1 MPCHTDRPGCHT
13 ERPGCHTERPGCHT
27 EPACGLRTYEQP
39 ARESI
44 ERFHATW
51 GALMRQLDRI
61 NSLAHLRHTQRTEGQ
76 EAVSIA
82 KHLLDKLGSYPELG
96 GDAT

>member
-13 ERPGCHTERPGCHT
+13 ERPGCHTQAHND
-27 EPACGLRTYEQP
+27 
-39 ARESI
+39 RESI

-51 GALMRQLDRI
+51 EALMRQLDRI
-61 NSLAHLRHTQRTEGQ
+61 NSLAHYRHAQKTEGQ

>member
-1 MPCHTDRPGCHT
+1 MPIQPDTNRTSPGRGTDP
-13 ERPGCHTERPGCHT
+13 ED
-27 EPACGLRTYEQP
+27 
-39 ARESI
+39 RESHA
-44 ERFHATW
+44 RFHATW
-51 GALMRQLDRI
+51 EALMRQLDRV
-61 NSLAHLRHTQRTEGQ
+61 NSLAHLRHPRKTEGQ

>member
-1 MPCHTDRPGCHT
+1 MT
-13 ERPGCHTERPGCHT
+13 EKGRRKKGKGRTLNTETR
-27 EPACGLRTYEQP
+27 
-39 ARESI
+39 
-44 ERFHATW
+44 
-51 GALMRQLDRI
+51 
-61 NSLAHLRHTQRTEGQ
+61 

>member
-1 MPCHTDRPGCHT
+1 MPI
-13 ERPGCHTERPGCHT
+13 
-27 EPACGLRTYEQP
+27 QP
-39 ARESI
+39 DTNRSNPNHHADLEIRESI
-44 ERFHATW
+44 ERFHQTW
-51 GALMRQLDRI
+51 EALMRQLDRI
-61 NSLAHLRHTQRTEGQ
+61 NSLAHLHHPRKTEGQ

>member
-1 MPCHTDRPGCHT
+1 MPCHTEHPCG
-13 ERPGCHTERPGCHT
+13 HT

-51 GALMRQLDRI
+51 EALMRQLDRI
-61 NSLAHLRHTQRTEGQ
+61 NSLAHLRHVQRTEGQ

-96 GDAT
+96 GDAE

>member
-1 MPCHTDRPGCHT
+1 MPCYTEHPGCHT
-13 ERPGCHTERPGCHT
+13 ERPGCYTD
-27 EPACGLRTYEQP
+27 EQQH
-39 ARESI
+39 RESI
-44 ERFHATW
+44 ERFHTTW
-51 GALMRQLDRI
+51 EALMRQLDRI
-61 NSLAHLRHTQRTEGQ
+61 NSLAHYRHTQKTEGQ

>member
-1 MPCHTDRPGCHT
+1 MPCYTDRPGCHT
-13 ERPGCHTERPGCHT
+13 QNPGCHTDHPRS
-27 EPACGLRTYEQP
+27 LRTDQHTQQ
-39 ARESI
+39 RESI
-44 ERFHATW
+44 ERFHKTW
-51 GALMRQLDRI
+51 EALMRQLDRI
-61 NSLAHLRHTQRTEGQ
+61 NSLAHLRHTQSTEGR

>member
-1 MPCHTDRPGCHT
+1 MQNSTHLED
-13 ERPGCHTERPGCHT
+13 
-27 EPACGLRTYEQP
+27 
-39 ARESI
+39 RESHA
-44 ERFHATW
+44 RFHTTW
-51 GALMRQLDRI
+51 EALMRQLDRI
-61 NSLAHLRHTQRTEGQ
+61 NSLAHYRYAQKTEGQ

>member
-1 MPCHTDRPGCHT
+1 MPCYTEHPGCHT
-13 ERPGCHTERPGCHT
+13 ERPGCYTERPGCYT
-27 EPACGLRTYEQP
+27 DEQQH
-39 ARESI
+39 RESI

-51 GALMRQLDRI
+51 EALMRQLDRI
-61 NSLAHLRHTQRTEGQ
+61 NSLAHYRYAQKTEGQ

>member
-1 MPCHTDRPGCHT
+1 MPCY
-13 ERPGCHTERPGCHT
+13 TERPGCHT
-27 EPACGLRTYEQP
+27 EPPCGLRNSQHSP
-39 ARESI
+39 QRESI
-44 ERFHATW
+44 ERFHTTW
-51 GALMRQLDRI
+51 EALMRQLDRI
-61 NSLAHLRHTQRTEGQ
+61 NSLAHYRHTQKTEGQ

>member
-1 MPCHTDRPGCHT
+1 MPCHT

-27 EPACGLRTYEQP
+27 EPPCGLRNCQHAQQRGED
-39 ARESI
+39 I
-44 ERFHATW
+44 ERFHQTW
-51 GALMRQLDRI
+51 NALMRQLDRI

>member
-13 ERPGCHTERPGCHT
+13 ERPGCHTR
-27 EPACGLRTYEQP
+27 ACTYNPQNDKHLED
-39 ARESI
+39 RDSHK
-44 ERFHATW
+44 RFHATW
-51 GALMRQLDRI
+51 EALMRQLDRI
-61 NSLAHLRHTQRTEGQ
+61 NTLAHNRYTQTTEGQ

-96 GDAT
+96 GDAE

>member
-1 MPCHTDRPGCHT
+1 MPCHT
-13 ERPGCHTERPGCHT
+13 ERPGCHTERPGCYT
-27 EPACGLRTYEQP
+27 NRPNS
-39 ARESI
+39 RESI
-44 ERFHATW
+44 ERFHTTW
-51 GALMRQLDRI
+51 EALMRQLDRI
-61 NSLAHLRHTQRTEGQ
+61 NSLAHNRYTKTTEGQ

>member
-1 MPCHTDRPGCHT
+1 MPYAQQPDTCRAD
-13 ERPGCHTERPGCHT
+13 
-27 EPACGLRTYEQP
+27 PAG
-39 ARESI
+39 RESI

-51 GALMRQLDRI
+51 EALMRQLDRI
-61 NSLAHLRHTQRTEGQ
+61 NSLAHCRHTQRTEAR

-96 GDAT
+96 GDAE

>member
-13 ERPGCHTERPGCHT
+13 NRPGCHTEHP
-27 EPACGLRTYEQP
+27 CGLRDTQQNQ
-39 ARESI
+39 RESI
-44 ERFHATW
+44 ERFHKTW
-51 GALMRQLDRI
+51 EALMRQLDRI

>member
-1 MPCHTDRPGCHT
+1 MQNSTHLEDRDSH
-13 ERPGCHTERPGCHT
+13 
-27 EPACGLRTYEQP
+27 A
-39 ARESI
+39 
-44 ERFHATW
+44 RFHATW
-51 GALMRQLDRI
+51 EALMRQLDRI
-61 NSLAHLRHTQRTEGQ
+61 NSLAHYRYAQKTEGQ

>member
-1 MPCHTDRPGCHT
+1 MPCHT
-13 ERPGCHTERPGCHT
+13 ERPGCHTERPGCYT
-27 EPACGLRTYEQP
+27 DRPNS
-39 ARESI
+39 RESI

-51 GALMRQLDRI
+51 EALMRQLDRI
-61 NSLAHLRHTQRTEGQ
+61 NSLAHCRHTQRTEAR

-96 GDAT
+96 GDAE

>member
-1 MPCHTDRPGCHT
+1 MPCHT
-13 ERPGCHTERPGCHT
+13 ERPGCYTERPGCYTDKQQH
-27 EPACGLRTYEQP
+27 
-39 ARESI
+39 RESI
-44 ERFHATW
+44 ERFHQTW
-51 GALMRQLDRI
+51 NALMRQLDRI
-61 NSLAHLRHTQRTEGQ
+61 NSLAHYRYAQKTEGQ

>member
-1 MPCHTDRPGCHT
+1 MHYAQQPDSCHA
-13 ERPGCHTERPGCHT
+13 
-27 EPACGLRTYEQP
+27 EPACGLRTDAQHR
-39 ARESI
+39 RESI

-51 GALMRQLDRI
+51 EALMRQLDRI
-61 NSLAHLRHTQRTEGQ
+61 NSLAHNRYTQTTEGQ

-96 GDAT
+96 GDAE

>member
-1 MPCHTDRPGCHT
+1 MPSYT
-13 ERPGCHTERPGCHT
+13 ERPGYHT
-27 EPACGLRTYEQP
+27 EPPCGLRNFQHTQQ
-39 ARESI
+39 RGDI
-44 ERFHATW
+44 ERFHQTW
-51 GALMRQLDRI
+51 NALMRQLDRI
-61 NSLAHLRHTQRTEGQ
+61 NSLAHYRYAQKTEGQ

>member
-1 MPCHTDRPGCHT
+1 MPCYT
-13 ERPGCHTERPGCHT
+13 ERPGCHTERPGCYT
-27 EPACGLRTYEQP
+27 DEQQH
-39 ARESI
+39 RESI

-51 GALMRQLDRI
+51 EALMRQLDRI
-61 NSLAHLRHTQRTEGQ
+61 NSLAHYRYAQKTEGQ

>member
-1 MPCHTDRPGCHT
+1 MPCYTEHPGCHT
-13 ERPGCHTERPGCHT
+13 ERPGCHTEHPGCHT
-27 EPACGLRTYEQP
+27 DEQQH
-39 ARESI
+39 RESI
-44 ERFHATW
+44 ERFHQTW
-51 GALMRQLDRI
+51 NALMRQLDRI
-61 NSLAHLRHTQRTEGQ
+61 NSLAHLHYPKKTEGQ

>member
-1 MPCHTDRPGCHT
+1 MPCHTERPDCHT
-13 ERPGCHTERPGCHT
+13 ERPGCYTNRPNS
-27 EPACGLRTYEQP
+27 
-39 ARESI
+39 RESI
-44 ERFHATW
+44 ERFHTTW
-51 GALMRQLDRI
+51 EALMRQLDRI
-61 NSLAHLRHTQRTEGQ
+61 NSLAHNRYTQTTEGQ